1 MSIRGQFRAVA
12 TLAWFDGILP
22 NLRSPLNTLN
32 FVISPLTILFFIYLF
47 AGPGEAKF
55 AVAGGLVAV
64 IVGSSIILETEAA
77 FIRLVTKLQDM
88 FVASPAPQ
96 ASYVLGLAIGML
108 VNGLPGIALFS
119 ALLLIDAR
127 ISPLQGLLI
136 GFAAALTWASIS
148 ALGFMI
154 STFARDM
161 RDLWVYSPLLTVLLA
176 FLPPVFYPITLIPE
190 NIRFLAYLAP
200 TTYAAQ
206 IIHQAAGLV
215 PGSTAEMAI
224 DLAGALLYTLGLVG
238 AAAALS
244 RWRQK

>member
-1 MSIRGQFRAVA
+1 MSIRNQLRSVV
-12 TLAWFDGILP
+12 TLAWFDGFLP
-22 NLRSPLNTLN
+22 NLRSPLNTVN

-47 AGPGEAKF
+47 ATPNEAKF

-88 FVASPAPQ
+88 FVASPTPQ

-108 VNGLPGIALFS
+108 FNGLPGIVLFS
-119 ALLLIDAR
+119 VLLSLGAA
-127 ISPLQGLLI
+127 ISPVQGFLI
-136 GFAAALTWASIS
+136 GLAAALTWAAIS

-176 FLPPVFYPITLIPE
+176 FLPPVFYPISKIPE
-190 NIRFLAYLAP
+190 NFRFLAYLAP
-200 TTYAAQ
+200 TTYTAQ
-206 IIHQAAGLV
+206 IIQQAAGLV
-215 PGSTAEMAI
+215 PSTSTDVAWN
-224 DLAGALLYTLGLVG
+224 LVGAFVYTIGLVG
-238 AAAALS
+238 LAAALS

>member
-1 MSIRGQFRAVA
+1 MSVRSQLRTVV
-12 TLAWFDGILP
+12 TLAWFDGVLP

-47 AGPGEAKF
+47 APDQAKF
-55 AVAGGLVAV
+55 AVAGGLVTV

-88 FVASPAPQ
+88 FVASPTPQ
-96 ASYVLGLAIGML
+96 ASYVLGLAVGML
-108 VNGLPGIALFS
+108 FNGLPGIVLFS
-119 ALLLIDAR
+119 VLLALDSNITAFA
-127 ISPLQGLLI
+127 
-136 GFAAALTWASIS
+136 GFMIAIAATLTWAAVS

-176 FLPPVFYPITLIPE
+176 FLPPVFYRITAIPA
-190 NIRFLAYLAP
+190 NLRFLAYLAP
-200 TTYAAQ
+200 TTYTAQ
-206 IIHQAAGLV
+206 IIQQAAGLV
-215 PGSTAEMAI
+215 SGSDIDMA
-224 DLAGALLYTLGLVG
+224 LHLLGGFLYTLGLVG

-244 RWRQK
+244 RWRQT